1 MINQKRTIIVKLVGG
16 ISKTYFEVTSI
27 SSNSNELSIW
37 HDNDE
42 ILTKFEIRDVE
53 GFTFVQEFSN

>member
-1 MINQKRTIIVKLVGG
+1 MRNQKRTIIVKLVGG

-27 SSNSNELSIW
+27 ASDTEELSIW

-42 ILTKFEIRDVE
+42 ILTTFEIRDVE
-53 GFTFVQEFSN
+53 GFTFVQEVNK

>member
-1 MINQKRTIIVKLVGG
+1 MIKRTIIVKLVGG

-27 SSNSNELSIW
+27 LSNTEELSIW

-42 ILTKFEIRDVE
+42 ILTKFDMRDVE
-53 GFTFVQEFSN
+53 GFTFAQDRNN